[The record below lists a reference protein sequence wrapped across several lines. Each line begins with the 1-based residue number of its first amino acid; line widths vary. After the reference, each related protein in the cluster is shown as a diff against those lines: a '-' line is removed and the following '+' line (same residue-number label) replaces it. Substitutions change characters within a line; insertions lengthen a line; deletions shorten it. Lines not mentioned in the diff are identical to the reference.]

1 VAVSEAVK
9 PTEAATPRRA
19 APPVLR
25 VSTLELFF
33 DLVFVFAVTQ
43 VAHLFG
49 HAHSVVDFVR
59 AFFVLAV
66 IWWMYGGYAW
76 LTSNLGTSQFAHR
89 LLLLSAMA
97 GFLVMALRVPA
108 TAERHGVAFGLAY
121 LLVVIVHAV
130 MFAHAPNSSA
140 RAILGILPL
149 NVTLALMVLASGLVS
164 EAWNWVP
171 WVGAGVPILAT
182 TFLHRE
188 RGFHMSPSHFVERH
202 GLVILIALG
211 ESVVVIG
218 TGAADQPVTLPL
230 LAAVV
235 LGLALAAA
243 LWWAYFDEDDTRAE
257 HAMTHA
263 DPIRRA
269 HLGVN
274 AYYHAHLLMIAGIV
288 IAAAGMQPA
297 LADPGQPTESAT
309 GWLLSSGVAVYLVG
323 GAMFRRLLRT
333 GSASARLIAA
343 GVIMVLAPSGALMG
357 SHVQVTAIILVLVA
371 MLVAERREHAAGPA
385 VASHE

>member
-1 VAVSEAVK
+1 MAVSDAVQ
-9 PTEAATPRRA
+9 PTEATTPRRT
-19 APPVLR
+19 APPILR

-33 DLVFVFAVTQ
+33 DLVFVFAITQ

-59 AFFVLAV
+59 AFLVLAV

-89 LLLLSAMA
+89 LLLLCAMA
-97 GFLVMALRVPA
+97 GFLIMALRVPA

-121 LLVVIVHAV
+121 LLVVVVHTV
-130 MFAHAPNSSA
+130 LFAHAPNSSA

-149 NVTLALMVLASGLVS
+149 NVLLALMVLASGLVS
-164 EAWNWVP
+164 ETWNWVP
-171 WVGAGVPILAT
+171 WVGAAVPILAT

-188 RGFHMSPSHFVERH
+188 RGFQMSPSHFVERH

-218 TGAADQPVTLPL
+218 TGAADRPVTLSL

-235 LGLALAAA
+235 LALALAAT
-243 LWWAYFDEDDTRAE
+243 LWWAYFDQDDARAE
-257 HAMTHA
+257 HAMMHA

-274 AYYHAHLLMIAGIV
+274 AYYHAHLVMIAGIV

-297 LADPGQPTESAT
+297 LADPAQPTESDT
-309 GWLLSSGVAVYLVG
+309 GWLLSSGVALYLVG
-323 GAMFRRLLRT
+323 GAMFRRLLHT
-333 GSASARLIAA
+333 GSAGPRLIAA
-343 GVIMVLAPSGALMG
+343 GVALVVAPLGVLIG
-357 SHVQVTAIILVLVA
+357 SHVQVTAVILVLVA
-371 MLVAERREHAAGPA
+371 MLVVERRAPATAPALAG
-385 VASHE
+385 HE